1 MRYIQT
7 NKAPAA
13 VGPYSQAVLVDNMVY
28 CSGQIGLSP
37 DTGSLAEGI
46 EAQTKQVLTNLSAVL
61 KEAGTD
67 LEQVVKTTIY
77 LTNIEDFAV
86 VNDIYASFFGAH
98 KPARAT
104 VGVANLPKGAIVE
117 IDAVAVVTV

>member
-37 DTGSLAEGI
+37 DTGTLAEGI
-46 EAQTKQVLTNLSAVL
+46 EAQTKQVLTNLAAVL
-61 KEAGTD
+61 QEAGTD

-104 VGVANLPKGAIVE
+104 VGVAKLPKGAIVE